1 MKKILIIILSLI
13 FSSSLFL
20 TNLYSIDLVALSK
33 KEKERR
39 KKLKSKTKIVIT
51 DATLKKYK
59 NKKVS
64 FTIINK
70 KPEDKKN
77 IKKNNQENENKT
89 NRDENSKEAYWRN
102 RKRILEA
109 NITFLKGEIKS
120 TQLELNKVTTDY
132 NLTEMPLKKNQLNN
146 KRIELIKKL
155 EKLKISLKKAEKA
168 LEDFKDEA
176 RRKGIPPGWI
186 R

>member
-1 MKKILIIILSLI
+1 MKRILVIILSLI

-39 KKLKSKTKIVIT
+39 KKLKSKSKIIIT
-51 DATLKKYK
+51 DETLKKYK

-70 KPEDKKN
+70 KPEDKKG
-77 IKKNNQENENKT
+77 IKKTGKNEENEFNRNT
-89 NRDENSKEAYWRN
+89 NLKEAYWRN
-102 RKRILEA
+102 RKRVLEA
-109 NITFLKGEIKS
+109 KLTFLKSEIKA

-132 NLTEMPLKKNQLNN
+132 NLTDLPLKKNQLNS

-155 EKLKISLKKAEKA
+155 EKLKISLKKAEKD